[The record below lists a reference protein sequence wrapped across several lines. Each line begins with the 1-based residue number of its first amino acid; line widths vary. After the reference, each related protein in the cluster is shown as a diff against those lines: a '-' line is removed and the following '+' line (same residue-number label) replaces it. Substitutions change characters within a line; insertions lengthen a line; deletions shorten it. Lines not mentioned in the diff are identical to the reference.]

1 MCLFFEQPPSAL
13 GTLQPEDMMI
23 AAVSDKL
30 WDNKAACERSYLVT
44 CSGPTNQAPQPCY
57 EGNEIVDLCKGCPTA
72 INLSQ
77 EAFAKI
83 ANINDGKIRI
93 KYEP

>member
-1 MCLFFEQPPSAL
+1 
-13 GTLQPEDMMI
+13 MMI

-44 CSGPTNQAPQPCY
+44 CSGPTNQGPQPCY
-57 EGNEIVDLCKGCPTA
+57 EGNEVVVKIVDLCKGCPAT

-83 ANINDGKIRI
+83 ANINAGKIRI
-93 KYEP
+93 KYER